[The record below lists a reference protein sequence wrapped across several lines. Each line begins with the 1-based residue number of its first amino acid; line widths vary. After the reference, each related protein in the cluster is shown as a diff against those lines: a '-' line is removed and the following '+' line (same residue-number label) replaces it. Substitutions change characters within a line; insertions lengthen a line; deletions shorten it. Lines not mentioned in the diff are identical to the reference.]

1 MPFEPG
7 NTEQK
12 KGDHTKSRRIKQR
25 LIAELEEA
33 DEHGIT
39 RLAKATKALVDRAIA
54 GDVAAFNAIADR
66 VDGKPA
72 QPVVGGD
79 EDEGGP
85 IRHALTVR
93 FV

>member
-1 MPFEPG
+1 MAFAPG
-7 NTEQK
+7 NE
-12 KGDHTKSRRIKQR
+12 DHLKADRTKQRRIKQR

-33 DEHGIT
+33 DDQGIT
-39 RLAKATKALVDRAIA
+39 KLAKATRAIVQKA
-54 GDVAAFNAIADR
+54 IEGDVAAFNAIADR
-66 VDGKPA
+66 VDGKPVQA
-72 QPVVGGD
+72 VVGGD